1 MTAYHVETVWE
12 GADELRPVLV
22 PLDELRPHPDNPRR
36 GDVEEIRG
44 SLRRFGQQ
52 RPILATA
59 DGMIVA
65 GHHVYEA
72 ATLEGWT
79 HVAATVTD
87 LTGDEITA
95 YLLADN
101 RTGDLGYYDEDE
113 LAARLGSLHE
123 LAGTG
128 YTDDDKHALL
138 DSLAPPDALLPA
150 PRQPGPEGQPAALGT
165 ATEFNILLTY
175 TQQELASL
183 DGMLDDLSD
192 DDETDAAVIRRLL
205 AARA

>member
-1 MTAYHVETVWE
+1 MSAMTWR

-22 PLDELRPHPDNPRR
+22 LLEDLRAHPDNPRR

-52 RPILATA
+52 RPILATP

-65 GHHVYEA
+65 GHHVHEA
-72 ATLEGWT
+72 ARLEGWT
-79 HVAATVTD
+79 HVAATITD

-101 RTGDLGYYDEDE
+101 RTGDLGYYDEDD
-113 LAARLGSLHE
+113 LAARLGTIDDY
-123 LAGTG
+123 AGTG
-128 YTDDDKHALL
+128 YTDGDVGALI
-138 DSLAPPDALLPA
+138 DSLTPPDTLMAA
-150 PRQPGPEGQPAALGT
+150 PRQPGPDGQPAALGT

-175 TQQELASL
+175 AQHELAAL
-183 DGMLDDLSD
+183 DGMLDELSD
-192 DDETDAAVIRRLL
+192 DDETDAAVVRRLL